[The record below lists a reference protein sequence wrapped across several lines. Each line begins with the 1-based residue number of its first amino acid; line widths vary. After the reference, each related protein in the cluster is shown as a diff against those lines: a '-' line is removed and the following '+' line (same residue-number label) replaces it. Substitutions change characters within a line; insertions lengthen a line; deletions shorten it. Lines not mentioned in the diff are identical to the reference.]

1 MIGYAAMRSI
11 LSDNGR
17 RFDPDI
23 LKVFIRTMG
32 IYPIGSVVL
41 LKDGRI
47 GRVVEVNGSA
57 PLRPRVKIMIDQ
69 NGREYQKDE
78 GTVVDLAED
87 KDLFIA
93 RALDPKELAG
103 RNGSR

>member
-1 MIGYAAMRSI
+1 MIGYVAMKQI
-11 LSDNGR
+11 LSDNGK

-23 LKVFIRTMG
+23 LRAFIQTMG

-47 GRVVEVNGSA
+47 GRVIEVNSGA
-57 PLRPRVKIMIDQ
+57 TLRPRVKIMIDA

-78 GTVVDLAED
+78 GAIVDLGVE
-87 KDLFIA
+87 KDVFIA
-93 RALDPKELAG
+93 KAVNPREIGKK
-103 RNGSR
+103 